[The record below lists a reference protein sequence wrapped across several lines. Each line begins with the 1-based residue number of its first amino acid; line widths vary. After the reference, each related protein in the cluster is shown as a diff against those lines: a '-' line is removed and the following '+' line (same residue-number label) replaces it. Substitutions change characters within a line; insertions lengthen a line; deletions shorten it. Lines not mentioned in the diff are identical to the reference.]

1 MCTDTLTHTHSHS
14 YTHTLIHP
22 YTHTPHTL
30 ILPYTHTLIHP
41 YTHTPHTLILPY
53 THTPIHP
60 YTHTL
65 IHSYTHTPIHSYS
78 HTPIHSY
85 SPRERSS
92 EGQELCKISCSC
104 FRRNTERLSTPPLA
118 QCPYWPVGGRER
130 GRGKNSSHALANN
143 CQQLSIVYIPTS

>member
-1 MCTDTLTHTHSHS
+1 MRGGGRGEESYHVHRHTHSHSYTHTPIHSYTHTLIHS

-22 YTHTPHTL
+22 YTHTPIHSYTHTL
-30 ILPYTHTLIHP
+30 ILPYTHTL
-41 YTHTPHTLILPY
+41 
-53 THTPIHP
+53 
-60 YTHTL
+60 
-65 IHSYTHTPIHSYS
+65 
-78 HTPIHSY
+78 IHSY

-143 CQQLSIVYIPTS
+143 CQQLSIVYTPTS